1 MVHIG
6 VCNLMNIE
14 AELPNDFDELSS
26 EEKIKELDKL
36 EDRLEGDDD
45 STILKRRMVQELKRS
60 YRED

>member
-1 MVHIG
+1 
-6 VCNLMNIE
+6 MNIE
-14 AELPNDFDELSS
+14 AELPNDFDELGS

-36 EDRLEGDDD
+36 EERLEGDDD